1 MNVPVNKMRNQRN
14 FNYSIFFSG
23 SKKKKK
29 KKDTKRTLGILQ
41 LRDFKTAPNL
51 DLTIVQVQAN
61 LEGAGNVMTLKSR
74 GFRKTLSVLSARTVV
89 IKFRQND
96 ERECVCTNS
105 KASYDVSMVRLRQ
118 SGKYPSAPYNKP
130 YAHLNQPVAQTHF
143 KDTDHVISVR
153 SSDFQNTL

>member
-14 FNYSIFFSG
+14 FNYSIFFQG
-23 SKKKKK
+23 SKKKK

-74 GFRKTLSVLSARTVV
+74 GFRKTLSFLSARTVV
-89 IKFRQND
+89 IKFTQNG

-105 KASYDVSMVRLRQ
+105 KASYDAFMVRLGH
-118 SGKYPSAPYNKP
+118 SDKYPSTPYNKR

-143 KDTDHVISVR
+143 KDTDYVIIVR
-153 SSDFQNTL
+153 SSDFQKTL